1 MGTFH
6 SPTGLVAALSLAYRA
21 IMALGIT
28 HQQLVDSNFGVNYN
42 TLRRIREGK
51 PGKPATDRFFLQLFF
66 SILDREYER
75 RVENGG
81 DGAIGVLRVMREIS
95 RTLLEIPH
103 ESVVIENLL

>member
-1 MGTFH
+1 METLH
-6 SPTGLVAALSLAYRA
+6 SSGSLVAALSLAYRA

-51 PGKPATDRFFLQLFF
+51 AGKPATDRFFLQLFF